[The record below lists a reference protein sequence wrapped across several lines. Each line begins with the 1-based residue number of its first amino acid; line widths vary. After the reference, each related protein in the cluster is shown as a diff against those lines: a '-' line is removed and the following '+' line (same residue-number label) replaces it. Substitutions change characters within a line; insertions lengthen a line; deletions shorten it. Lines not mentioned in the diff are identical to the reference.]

1 VICVQALVIPHCVI
15 PIHEF
20 VKILELESIFLVRII
35 PFFDFTIG
43 LRVLNTG
50 LDVFYIIFF

>member
-1 VICVQALVIPHCVI
+1 MICVKALVIPHCVI

-35 PFFDFTIG
+35 LFFDFTIC
-43 LRVLNTG
+43 LRVLNTS
-50 LDVFYIIFF
+50 LNVLYIIFF